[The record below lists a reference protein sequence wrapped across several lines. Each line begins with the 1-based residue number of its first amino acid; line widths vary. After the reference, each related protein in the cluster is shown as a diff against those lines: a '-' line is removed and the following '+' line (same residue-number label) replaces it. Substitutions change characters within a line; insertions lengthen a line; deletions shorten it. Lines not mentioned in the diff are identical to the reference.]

1 MMTDARQHAAVHCA
15 TRPPR
20 DPPIGIL
27 IHVDAYQ
34 SGVKLSRPWRRRS
47 LDCKLSLM
55 SRSTARAHVAVVGGG
70 ILGLAHAFRA
80 AKRGRSVVLFERG
93 IRATGA
99 SVRNF
104 GTIWPIGQPA
114 GAMHEL
120 ALASRALWLAMLRET
135 GLPYFPT
142 GSLHLAYRQDE
153 LDVLQEFTDL
163 APSIGYQ
170 CALLTPDKVL
180 GRSSAVHP
188 HGLLGGLWSDTEL
201 TVDPRRIVGALPE
214 ILRDLGVDVQFGCP
228 VLRIDLPH
236 IDTARGQ
243 WQADTAIVCS
253 GDDFETLYPEVFAD
267 SGLTRCKL
275 QMMRTV
281 PQPGGW
287 RLGPAL
293 AAGLTLRFYKAFRAC
308 TTLDALRSR
317 IARERPA
324 YDQWAIHTLVAQTVD
339 GAITLGDSHEYGDVP
354 EAFDR
359 TDIDQLI
366 LDEVRTYLRLPDW
379 SLAERWHG
387 VYAWHPQKPFV
398 VCEPAP
404 GVRVVTGVG
413 GAGMTLSFGL
423 AEQSLA

>member
-1 MMTDARQHAAVHCA
+1 MHT
-15 TRPPR
+15 
-20 DPPIGIL
+20 
-27 IHVDAYQ
+27 
-34 SGVKLSRPWRRRS
+34 
-47 LDCKLSLM
+47 
-55 SRSTARAHVAVVGGG
+55 STPRAHLAVVGGG
-70 ILGLAHAFRA
+70 ILGLAHAYLA

-120 ALASRALWLAMLRET
+120 ALASRSLWLAMLRET
-135 GLPYFPT
+135 GLPHVLT

-153 LDVLQEFTDL
+153 LDVLQEFADL

-170 CALLTPDKVL
+170 CELLPPRKVL
-180 GRSSAVHP
+180 ERSRAVEAR
-188 HGLLGGLWSDTEL
+188 GLLGGLWSDTEL
-201 TVDPRRIVGALPE
+201 TVDPRRIVGALPD
-214 ILRDLGVDVQFGCP
+214 ILRELGVDVQFACP
-228 VLRIDLPH
+228 VLHIDLPRVE
-236 IDTARGQ
+236 TSRGV
-243 WQADTAIVCS
+243 WLADAAIVCS
-253 GDDFETLYPEVFAD
+253 GDDFETLYPEIFAG

-281 PQPGGW
+281 PQPDGW
-287 RLGPAL
+287 QLGPAL

-339 GAITLGDSHEYGDVP
+339 GAITLGDSHEYGDLP
-354 EAFDR
+354 DAFDR
-359 TDIDQLI
+359 TEIDQLI

-379 SLAERWHG
+379 RLAERWHG

-398 VCEPAP
+398 ACEPAP